1 MEKRKHIMRL
11 KVRFSDTDMLG
22 HVNNASY
29 FSYMEEAR
37 CVFFEEVLGD
47 ERTVVPMILASAK
60 VNYLAQTYYRQT
72 LRVESWVSRWETQ
85 ALIFPAKCLMM
96 RRVNFT
102 LKVSPLLSILIMRH
116 KNQFA
121 CRMKFVPSWH
131 RTRMK
136 REGAIL

>member
-72 LRVESWVSRWETQ
+72 LRVESWVSRWGNSSFDISCQMFDDATGKLHFEGVAVIVYFDYEAQ
-85 ALIFPAKCLMM
+85 KPI
-96 RRVNFT
+96 RV
-102 LKVSPLLSILIMRH
+102 PDEIRAIMAPYTH
-116 KNQFA
+116 EA
-121 CRMKFVPSWH
+121 
-131 RTRMK
+131 
-136 REGAIL
+136 